1 MKIKNIL
8 VALTS
13 TAVLASA
20 SFAAGAKKK
29 AAPATKATKA
39 TEAAGS
45 AVDAA
50 AAGADK
56 GIDAA
61 AGAVESAGKPTA
73 EHRAPYGMA
82 GCGLGAIIVK
92 SPSKGPQIGASFLNM
107 TGFQTS
113 AISSGCSNCKLTKN
127 DLAIREQEVFMEV
140 NLASVA
146 KDAAAG
152 QGEHLTAF
160 AEILGCSHGD
170 DLKVFSSL
178 SQSNFNAI
186 FKAQDSKSVLS
197 NYREMIKSD
206 RQLAKSCI
214 RA

>member
-1 MKIKNIL
+1 MNIRNIL
-8 VALTS
+8 LALTS

-20 SFAAGAKKK
+20 SYGAGAKKK
-29 AAPATKATKA
+29 VAPAKKP

-45 AVDAA
+45 AVDGAA
-50 AAGADK
+50 SGTDK

-61 AGAVESAGKPTA
+61 AGAAESSTKPTA
-73 EHRAPYGMA
+73 EHRSPYGMA
-82 GCGLGAIIVK
+82 GCGLGALIIK

-107 TGFQTS
+107 TGVQTS
-113 AISSGCSNCKLTKN
+113 GISSGTSNCKMSKD

-160 AEILGCSHGD
+160 AEILGCSHGE

-178 SQSNFNAI
+178 SQSKFDAI

-197 NYREMIKSD
+197 NYREMIKAD
-206 RQLAKSCI
+206 RQLAKSCV